1 MKRSLLLS
9 CIFVVGIVLFSCRQE
24 KEAEPAQETQETQE
38 KTKEDKGILERAGEE
53 TDEEVNEEVDK
64 QIDKIGGEN

>member
-1 MKRSLLLS
+1 
-9 CIFVVGIVLFSCRQE
+9 VLFSCRQVNVGD
-24 KEAEPAQETQETQE
+24 PAQETHENHE